1 MSFNSNSIITRE
13 DAENN
18 FKEHCAQLAA
28 ARDFF
33 ELYQIKNIV
42 INIQKNGGNGAFYFP
57 KGKSKEFWAMYQTRK
72 SEIVA
77 HLAEKKKVF
86 DSLAA

>member
-18 FKEHCAQLAA
+18 FKEHCVQLAA

-42 INIQKNGGNGAFYFP
+42 INIQKNGGNGSFYFP
-57 KGKSKEFWAMYQTRK
+57 KGKSKEFWAMYQTKK
-72 SEIVA
+72 SEIA
-77 HLAEKKKVF
+77 MQLEEKQKVF
-86 DSLAA
+86 DFLVA